1 MKWYYVR
8 MTPRG
13 RSKPLPQLNKEA
25 EPQGAPRA
33 ALFSFIQNPSAVK
46 SSQVVDETGEPLV
59 IYHGT
64 PTWTFDEFDIEKR
77 GDLSLTTEQGPGF
90 YLINTYTLSDF
101 GLSNLTDLANI

>member
-1 MKWYYVR
+1 
-8 MTPRG
+8 
-13 RSKPLPQLNKEA
+13 
-25 EPQGAPRA
+25 
-33 ALFSFIQNPSAVK
+33 LFSFIQNPSAVK
-46 SSQVVDETGEPLV
+46 SSKVVDETGEPLV

-64 PTWTFDEFDIEKR
+64 PTGTFDEFDIEKR

>member
-1 MKWYYVR
+1 MYIHEVVLR
-8 MTPRG
+8 EDDSTG

-64 PTWTFDEFDIEKR
+64 PT
-77 GDLSLTTEQGPGF
+77 
-90 YLINTYTLSDF
+90 
-101 GLSNLTDLANI
+101 